1 MSSVH
6 VRVRAGAEDY
16 ALPVDSVL
24 EIAELGEVAPV
35 PGAAAE
41 VLGVRNLRGQVIP
54 VIDLASLFGLPNEA
68 PFERIVVAEDGD
80 RTAALAVEA
89 VLDVTDLSDPAEES
103 DSPYLT
109 GAALIEGT
117 LVGVV
122 DVGAVLDGIQAG
134 ARR

>member
-24 EIAELGEVAPV
+24 EIAEVGEVAPV
-35 PGAAAE
+35 PGAPAE

-54 VIDLASLFGLPNEA
+54 VIDLASLFGLPTEA
-68 PFERIVVAEDGD
+68 PCERIVVAEDGG
-80 RTAALAVEA
+80 RSAALAVEA
-89 VLDVTDLSDPAEES
+89 VLDVTDVSAAEES

-109 GAALIEGT
+109 GAALIDGT
-117 LVGVV
+117 LVGLV
-122 DVGAVLDGIQAG
+122 DVEAVLTGVQAG
-134 ARR
+134 ERR

>member
-1 MSSVH
+1 MNTVH

-35 PGAAAE
+35 PGAPAA

-54 VIDLASLFGLPNEA
+54 VIDLASLFGLANDA
-68 PFERIVVAEDGD
+68 PFERIVLAEDGD
-80 RTAALAVEA
+80 RRAGLAVEA
-89 VLDVTDLSDPAEES
+89 VLDVTDLPDPPEAS
-103 DSPYLT
+103 DSPYLA
-109 GAALIEGT
+109 GAALIDGT

-122 DVGAVLDGIQAG
+122 DVEAVLAGVQAG
-134 ARR
+134 DRP